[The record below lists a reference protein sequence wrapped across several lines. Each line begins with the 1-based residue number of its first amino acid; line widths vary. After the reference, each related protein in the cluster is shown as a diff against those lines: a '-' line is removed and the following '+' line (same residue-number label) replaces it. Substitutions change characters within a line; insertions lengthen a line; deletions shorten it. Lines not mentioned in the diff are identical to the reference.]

1 MAWEE
6 LTAAEKGYIG
16 GFLDGEGCITY
27 CTSPQ
32 GNVYAR
38 VCFYNT
44 NKEIIDWILE
54 SQDKD
59 GRFKPTSMFMKYKN
73 WDFSNKKENSPWIT
87 FLCCK
92 ILKQYYS

>member
-44 NKEIIDWILE
+44 NKEIIDWIADVFDEITTKRGIDRRRTL
-54 SQDKD
+54 
-59 GRFKPTSMFMKYKN
+59 M
-73 WDFSNKKENSPWIT
+73 NKGGQN
-87 FLCCK
+87 
-92 ILKQYYS
+92 